1 MTLPPERLATQ
12 IVRRAGDAPVR
23 VDVDLCV
30 VGSGAAGM
38 SAALEAAK
46 LGASVALVDAGPS
59 LGGQSVGS
67 LIGTF
72 CGFFGNGP
80 DPQQVTHGIA
90 DGILA
95 DLGASGDLANI
106 DKRRNTRIVL
116 YRVNALARWF
126 ERRAH
131 EAKLRVALGAVVR
144 SVRRAGGRVESLD
157 VATRFGDLEVR
168 AKGFVDASGDANL
181 FWLAGAECREPATP
195 IFGTTMFTL
204 EGVADGYDRE
214 AIVTVLEKKADE
226 WGLRRRDGFVFGSTT
241 SPSGETLVNMTHVET
256 PLDPFD
262 ATQAMLDGRDQ
273 VDRALAFFKAE
284 FPAHFKDARVK
295 TYGLPGVRQTRWIK
309 GVHHLTADEVRAGT
323 RFADSVARCSWPIE
337 LHDRPEGV
345 HWEVFGD
352 DHMHYVPF
360 GSMVAPGFDNLV
372 AAGRSVDGDPAA
384 LSSIRVMGPCI
395 AMGAAA
401 AHALDLAGSGS
412 VHQIDMASLRKRV
425 ETNLD

>member
-1 MTLPPERLATQ
+1 MSLSPDRLATK
-12 IVRRAGDAPVR
+12 IVRRDDDAPRR
-23 VDVDLCV
+23 VTVDLCV

-38 SAALEAAK
+38 SAAFEAAK
-46 LGASVALVDAGPS
+46 LGASVALIEAGTA
-59 LGGQSVGS
+59 LGGQAVGS

-72 CGFFGNGP
+72 CGFYGNGP
-80 DPQQVTHGIA
+80 DPAQVTHGIV

-95 DLGASGDLANI
+95 DLGASGDLENI

-126 ERRAH
+126 ERQAH
-131 EAKLRVALGAVVR
+131 DAKLRAALGAVVR
-144 SVRRAGGRVESLD
+144 NVRREGNRIAGLD
-157 VATRFGDLEVR
+157 VATRFGDLDIR

-181 FWLAGAECREPATP
+181 AWLAGVECRVPGAP
-195 IFGTTMFTL
+195 IFGTSMFTL
-204 EGVADGYDRE
+204 EGVVDGYDRE
-214 AIVTVLEKKADE
+214 TIVAALEKKADA
-226 WGLRRRDGFVFGSTT
+226 WGLRRRDGFVFTAAGSD
-241 SPSGETLVNMTHVET
+241 ETLVNMTHVET

-262 ATQAMLDGRDQ
+262 ATDAMLDGRDQ
-273 VDRALAFFKAE
+273 VDRALGFFKAE
-284 FPAHFKDARVK
+284 FPAHFARAKVK

-309 GVHHLTADEVRAGT
+309 GAHHLTAAEVREGT

-337 LHDRPEGV
+337 IHDRPEGV

-352 DHMHYVPF
+352 DHLHYVPF
-360 GSMVAPGFDNLV
+360 RSMIAPGLDNLV
-372 AAGRSVDGDPAA
+372 AAGRNVDGDPAA

-412 VHQIDMASLRKRV
+412 VHQLDMAALKKRLAA
-425 ETNLD
+425 NLD

>member
-1 MTLPPERLATQ
+1 MTLPPARLATR
-12 IVRRAGDAPVR
+12 IVRRADDAPAR
-23 VDVDLCV
+23 VDFDLCV

-38 SAALEAAK
+38 SAALEAAQ
-46 LGASVALVDAGPS
+46 LGASVAVIEAGPA

-80 DPQQVTHGIA
+80 DPAQVTHGIA

-144 SVRRAGGRVESLD
+144 SVRRAGGRIEGLD
-157 VATRFGDLEVR
+157 VATRFGDLDVR

-181 FWLAGAECREPATP
+181 FWLAGAECRVPAAP
-195 IFGTTMFTL
+195 IFGTSMFTL

-214 AIVTVLEKKADE
+214 AIVAVLEKKADV
-226 WGLRRRDGFVFGSTT
+226 WGLRRRDGFVFGSTN

-284 FPAHFKDARVK
+284 FPAYFKEARVK

-309 GVHHLTADEVRAGT
+309 GAHHLTADEVRAGM

-360 GSMVAPGFDNLV
+360 GSMVAPGLDNLV
-372 AAGRSVDGDPAA
+372 AAGRNVDGDPAA

-401 AHALDLAGSGS
+401 AHALDLAGAGS
-412 VHQIDMASLRKRV
+412 VHQIDMAALKKRV

>member
-1 MTLPPERLATQ
+1 MTLSPDRLVTG
-12 IVRRAGDAPVR
+12 IVRRTDEAPRR
-23 VDVDLCV
+23 VDADLCV

-46 LGASVALVDAGPS
+46 LGASVAMIEAGPA
-59 LGGQSVGS
+59 LGGQSVGA

-72 CGFFGNGP
+72 CGLYGNGP
-80 DPQQVTHGIA
+80 DPKQVTHGIA
-90 DGILA
+90 RAILA

-131 EAKLRVALGAVVR
+131 DARLRVALGAVVR
-144 SVRRAGGRVESLD
+144 GVRVEGKRIAGID
-157 VATRFGDLEVR
+157 VATRFGDLDIR
-168 AKGFVDASGDANL
+168 AKSYVDASGDATL
-181 FWLAGAECREPATP
+181 AWLAGAECRVPETP
-195 IFGTTMFTL
+195 IFGTSMFTL
-204 EGVADGYDRE
+204 EGVTDGYDRE
-214 AIVTVLEKKADE
+214 AIVAVLEKKADA
-226 WGLRRRDGFVFGSTT
+226 WGLRRRDGFLFGSTA
-241 SPSGETLVNMTHVET
+241 SPSGETLVNMTHAAT

-262 ATQAMLDGRDQ
+262 AAQAMLDGREQ
-273 VDRALAFFKAE
+273 VDRVVDFFKAE

-295 TYGLPGVRQTRWIK
+295 VYGLPGVRQTRWIK
-309 GVHHLTADEVRAGT
+309 GAHHLTADEVRHGV
-323 RFADSVARCSWPIE
+323 RFPDAVARCSWPIE

-352 DHMHYVPF
+352 GHMHYVPF
-360 GSMVAPGFDNLV
+360 RSMVAPGIDNLV
-372 AAGRSVDGDPAA
+372 AAGRNVDGDPAA

-401 AHALDLAGSGS
+401 AHAQDLAGAGS
-412 VHQIDMASLRKRV
+412 VHQLDIGALKKRLAA
-425 ETNLD
+425 NLD

>member
-1 MTLPPERLATQ
+1 MAMTLSPDRLATQ
-12 IVRRAGDAPVR
+12 IVRRDDEAPREVS
-23 VDVDLCV
+23 VDLCV
-30 VGSGAAGM
+30 VGAGAAGM

-46 LGASVALVDAGPS
+46 LSASVAVIDSGPA

-72 CGFFGNGP
+72 CGLYANGP
-80 DPQQVTHGIA
+80 NPAQVTHGIA
-90 DGILA
+90 GGILA

-126 ERRAH
+126 ERAAH
-131 EAKLRVALGAVVR
+131 DARLRVALGAVVR
-144 SVRRAGGRVESLD
+144 KVHRHGGRIDALD
-157 VATRFGDLEVR
+157 IATRYGDLELR

-181 FWLAGAECREPATP
+181 AWLAGAECRVPAAP
-195 IFGTTMFTL
+195 IYGTTMFTL
-204 EGVADGYDRE
+204 EGVIDGYDRE
-214 AIVTVLEKKADE
+214 AIVAALEKKADA
-226 WGLRRRDGFVFGSTT
+226 WGLRRRDGFVFTGAGT
-241 SPSGETLVNMTHVET
+241 GETLVNMTHMET
-256 PLDPFD
+256 PPDPFA
-262 ATQAMLDGRDQ
+262 ATAAMLDGRDQ
-273 VDRALAFFKAE
+273 ADRALAFFKAE
-284 FPAHFKDARVK
+284 FPAHFENARVK

-309 GVHHLTADEVRAGT
+309 GAHHLTADEVRAGT
-323 RFADSVARCSWPIE
+323 RFPDAVARCSWPIE

-360 GSMVAPGFDNLV
+360 RSMIAPGLDNLV
-372 AAGRSVDGDPAA
+372 AAGRNVDGDPAA

-401 AHALDLAGSGS
+401 AHALDLAGAGS
-412 VHQIDMASLRKRV
+412 VHQIDMASLTKRL

>member
-1 MTLPPERLATQ
+1 MTLPPERLATR
-12 IVRRAGDAPVR
+12 IVRRADDTPAR
-23 VDVDLCV
+23 LDVDLCV

-46 LGASVALVDAGPS
+46 LGASVAVIEAGPA
-59 LGGQSVGS
+59 LGGQAVGS

-80 DPQQVTHGIA
+80 DPKQVTHGIV

-126 ERRAH
+126 EARALD
-131 EAKLRVALGAVVR
+131 AKLRVALGAVVR
-144 SVRRAGGRVESLD
+144 NLRRAGGRIEGLD
-157 VATRFGDLEVR
+157 VATRHGELDIR
-168 AKGFVDASGDANL
+168 AKGYIDASGDANL
-181 FWLAGAECREPATP
+181 FWLAGAECRVPAKP
-195 IFGTTMFTL
+195 IFGTSMFTL
-204 EGVADGYDRE
+204 EGVQDGYDRE
-214 AIVTVLEKKADE
+214 AIVAVLEKKADA

-241 SPSGETLVNMTHVET
+241 SPAGETLVNMTHVET
-256 PLDPFD
+256 PLDPFG
-262 ATQAMLDGRDQ
+262 ATDAMLDGRDQ

-284 FPAHFKDARVK
+284 FPAHFKDAKVK

-309 GVHHLTADEVRAGT
+309 GAHHLTADEVRAGT
-323 RFADSVARCSWPIE
+323 RFPDAVARCSWPIE
-337 LHDRPEGV
+337 LHDRPAGV

-360 GSMVAPGFDNLV
+360 GSMVAPGLDNLV
-372 AAGRSVDGDPAA
+372 AAGRNVDGDPAA

-401 AHALDLAGSGS
+401 AHALDLAGAGS
-412 VHQIDMASLRKRV
+412 VHQIDMASLTKRLA
-425 ETNLD
+425 TNLD

>member
-1 MTLPPERLATQ
+1 MTLSAARLATK
-12 IVRRAGDAPVR
+12 IVRRADQTPKR

-46 LGASVALVDAGPS
+46 LGASVAVIEAGPA
-59 LGGQSVGS
+59 LGGQSVGA

-72 CGFFGNGP
+72 CGFYANGP
-80 DPQQVTHGIA
+80 DPAQVTHGIA

-95 DLGASGDLANI
+95 DLGAACELANI

-126 ERRAH
+126 ERQAH
-131 EAKLRVALGAVVR
+131 DAKLRVALGAVVR
-144 SVRRAGGRVESLD
+144 GARRAGNRIEALD
-157 VATRFGDLEVR
+157 VATRHGDLEIR

-181 FWLAGAECREPATP
+181 AWLAGAECRVPATP
-195 IFGTTMFTL
+195 IFGTSMFTL
-204 EGVADGYDRE
+204 EGVTASYDRE
-214 AIVTVLEKKADE
+214 AIVAALEAKAE
-226 WGLRRRDGFVFGSTT
+226 AWGLRRRDGFVFTASG
-241 SPSGETLVNMTHVET
+241 SGETLVNMTHMAT

-273 VDRALAFFKAE
+273 VDRAVAFFKAE
-284 FPAHFKDARVK
+284 FPAHFADAKVK
-295 TYGLPGVRQTRWIK
+295 VYGLPGVRQTRWIK
-309 GVHHLTADEVRAGT
+309 GAHHLTADEVRAGT

-360 GSMVAPGFDNLV
+360 GAMVAPGLDNLV
-372 AAGRSVDGDPAA
+372 AAGRNVDGDPAA

-412 VHQIDMASLRKRV
+412 VHQIDMAHLTKRLA
-425 ETNLD
+425 TNLD